1 MSHVPTHVVFEGYPL
16 PPVLQLREFNPLAD
30 KKKRRSFEETQQKG
44 DCAVTKEKKIYHGW
58 RDQLTR
64 DTHVTANGVDLR
76 HVGTHSKTL
85 EWGYSGSGP
94 SDLAWSIL
102 ADYLG
107 DEEQAFQLHHQF
119 KRHFV
124 TGFGEWEWTLSA
136 EQIESWLKQPT
147 R

>member
-1 MSHVPTHVVFEGYPL
+1 MIGFYSHPSPTSDT
-16 PPVLQLREFNPLAD
+16 N
-30 KKKRRSFEETQQKG
+30 
-44 DCAVTKEKKIYHGW
+44 VT
-58 RDQLTR
+58 
-64 DTHVTANGVDLR
+64 VNGSPLR

-102 ADYLG
+102 TDYLG
-107 DEEQAFQLHHQF
+107 DEERAFQLHHQF

-124 TGFGEWEWTLSA
+124 AVMDEWDWTLTS